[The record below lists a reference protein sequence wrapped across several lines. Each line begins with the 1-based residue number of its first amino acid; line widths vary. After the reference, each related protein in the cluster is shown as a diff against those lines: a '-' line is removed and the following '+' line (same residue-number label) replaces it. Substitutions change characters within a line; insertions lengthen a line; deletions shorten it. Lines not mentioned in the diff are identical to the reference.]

1 MLFSEEYYHDLI
13 AKLGLPEMPILK
25 VKYQGKP
32 SVNLKNFRLDF
43 LKISKQL
50 MKYVSFNN
58 ITQLIDAG
66 FTFDIIEELHDGI
79 IPENLTIYLKKPLE
93 YGGKLEFSN
102 MFLIKT
108 RPFKNILDTFLENQ
122 IISFNL
128 EHPGYDRNKGFLLP
142 TEFYVPN
149 PEGVIFLPALKDF
162 AGAGGNTSTDKM
174 SEIGSTMFLK
184 NDGRF

>member
-43 LKISKQL
+43 FKISKQL

-122 IISFNL
+122 II
-128 EHPGYDRNKGFLLP
+128 FLILILIIL
-142 TEFYVPN
+142 
-149 PEGVIFLPALKDF
+149 IFF
-162 AGAGGNTSTDKM
+162 
-174 SEIGSTMFLK
+174 
-184 NDGRF
+184 